1 MSPNYV
7 TALTEVPKIR
17 KNITAIIAFQ
27 RCFSN
32 YLPMHFCNQLV
43 MELTDQILFGPL
55 VETPVRATAITK
67 VWCWTPKKT
76 NWN

>member
-1 MSPNYV
+1 
-7 TALTEVPKIR
+7 
-17 KNITAIIAFQ
+17 
-27 RCFSN
+27 
-32 YLPMHFCNQLV
+32 MHFCNQLV